1 MAVVGL
7 DWNINRVTLNAAN
20 NYQAVAPLTVY
31 FDSNYA
37 GQFTVVVSSG
47 SLTPITLTLT
57 GNGTDTYVAD
67 FLVRAEDWFTF
78 ANNTDTNISLELAS
92 EGWVGGSGLGVY
104 LEDVDPEC
112 TSLTFVSDW
121 SDPTVF
127 IQYITSVTAT
137 ATFDLKFGATI
148 EDAYVRV
155 YLTGSSIPRINL
167 SQSGDVW
174 TGTRNAAIFS
184 AWGMGDIRLEA
195 TDSRGKVCTFNN
207 FSGNPITVYKN
218 GAPTLNIDAFRSDSN
233 GDFDLG
239 GGYIAVT
246 AYATPYPPEVMP
258 AISTV
263 EVTLLD
269 ENMGVLDPTQ
279 TVANGTQIVLGNG
292 SLSPTSA
299 YNVRVR
305 ASNAYSGGTKT
316 KTVLLNPV
324 NRIINV
330 KDGGT
335 GVAFGKLATED
346 ALLDSAWAIKG
357 MSSVTVQT
365 EPGTDAIQ
373 PSYVILD
380 HTGSVAGV
388 MRMTT
393 STYGDNKYPRRYIFQ
408 QYALDSSTAE
418 RLPYK
423 DVFRLPAGE
432 FDLTADGT
440 YEIITTKNLADIGT
454 IPVAQ
459 GGTGAT
465 DIVDARV
472 NLGLKIAYSAVTNGG
487 TTRYTI
493 SPNSRHFVLVIGSGV
508 TNNYAVFLFACTS
521 TGSATQRQVAKG
533 SGVTVSTSG
542 TTISITSSGAA
553 ATVMDWAISG
563 DNLEVQA

>member
-1 MAVVGL
+1 MAVESIAWSPTSIRL
-7 DWNINRVTLNAAN
+7 NRTN
-20 NYQAVAPLTVY
+20 NYQDVSTYTVT
-31 FDSNYA
+31 FDGNFS
-37 GQFTVVVSSG
+37 GEFTVEIYVSG
-47 SLTPITLTLT
+47 VNTITLTRY
-57 GNGTDTYVAD
+57 GNGTDTYTEE
-67 FLVRAEDWFTF
+67 FLVRAEDWFTTYNYYSDNESLVIRIGGVV
-78 ANNTDTNISLELAS
+78 ASRGISVTLENAPP
-92 EGWVGGSGLGVY
+92 V
-104 LEDVDPEC
+104 VD
-112 TSLTFVSDW
+112 SLTIRSSW

-127 IQYITSVTAT
+127 VQGVTSITITAQISPLFGAEIDSAEVELLGLTNYIEMENVGGVWTAT
-137 ATFDLKFGATI
+137 IPSSSVSDSGSFTPLIKTI
-148 EDAYVRV
+148 
-155 YLTGSSIPRINL
+155 
-167 SQSGDVW
+167 
-174 TGTRNAAIFS
+174 
-184 AWGMGDIRLEA
+184 
-195 TDSRGKVCTFNN
+195 DSRGLRGQNSFTQNRIKVLEH
-207 FSGNPITVYKN
+207 SEPTVSVE
-218 GAPTLNIDAFRSDSN
+218 AFRCDSN

-239 GGYIAVT
+239 GGYISVT
-246 AYATPYPPEVMP
+246 AWANSNPSILGLEYLHIY
-258 AISTV
+258 
-263 EVTLLD
+263 LQNLD
-269 ENMGVLDPTQ
+269 ATQ
-279 TVANGTQIVLGNG
+279 TWTEYNAQSGTTYILGADEVDPDEGYILQVTAEDNYD
-292 SLSPTSA
+292 LSTMIPYGISA
-299 YNVRVR
+299 
-305 ASNAYSGGTKT
+305 
-316 KTVLLNPV
+316 V

-335 GVAFGKLATED
+335 GIAFGKLATED

-365 EPGTDAIQ
+365 EPGTDATQ

-454 IPVAQ
+454 MPVAQ

-465 DIVDARV
+465 DANDARV